1 MLLPLAPP
9 PCIGDCRIKD
19 TAGDGMLNSRAD
31 SGFLF
36 LIQAWLCTVP
46 MFNFISVPYFKKKK
60 GSGRKTVTKKEKN
73 TRTGE
78 RGEEKEQEDAKKRK

>member
-1 MLLPLAPP
+1 LAPP

-36 LIQAWLCTVP
+36 LLQGWLCTVP
-46 MFNFISVPYFKKKK
+46 MLNFISVPCNKKKK
-60 GSGRKTVTKKEKN
+60 RIGRKTARKKEKN
-73 TRTGE
+73 TINGE
-78 RGEEKEQEDAKKRK
+78 REKKKEREEDTK

>member
-36 LIQAWLCTVP
+36 LLQGWLCTVP
-46 MFNFISVPYFKKKK
+46 MLYFISVSYYKKKK
-60 GSGRKTVTKKEKN
+60 R
-73 TRTGE
+73 
-78 RGEEKEQEDAKKRK
+78 KRKD